1 MLQVEIINQSATRV
15 PRQFLLAKVK
25 EIYRELVR
33 RKIKIKAQQQLTV
46 VFLDLEP
53 ARELNLRYRQK
64 NYATDVLSFDGS
76 SSEEL
81 GELVLCPQVL
91 KVQAREHGL
100 TYQQELTYMV
110 LHGILHLLGYDH
122 EKSKRQEKVMFAIQ
136 DEIFEKIS
144 P

>member
-53 ARELNLRYRQK
+53 ARELNFRYRQK
-64 NYATDVLSFDGS
+64 SYATDVLSFDGS
-76 SSEEL
+76 SPEEL

-91 KVQAREHGL
+91 KEQAREHGL